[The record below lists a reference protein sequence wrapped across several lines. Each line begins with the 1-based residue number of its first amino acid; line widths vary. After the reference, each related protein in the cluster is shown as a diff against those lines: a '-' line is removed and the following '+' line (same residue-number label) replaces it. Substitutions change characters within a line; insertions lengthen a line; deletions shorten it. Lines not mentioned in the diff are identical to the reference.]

1 MTTNIITLDFETYY
15 SKDYGLKKLT
25 TEAYIRDPQFE
36 VIGFSY
42 KVNDGPAKWV
52 SGDKTELRQA
62 LLSLQIHNCYLL
74 CHNTAFDGAI
84 LNWHFGIKPKYYLDT
99 LSMARPITG
108 LTVGGSLAALA
119 KLYNIG
125 QKGTEVIA
133 ALGKR
138 RLDFNSD
145 ELEQYGEYCKNDTEI
160 TYQLYHLLKPHNPT
174 REMYIQDLM
183 LRMFIDPVLE
193 LDRNTLSDHLANVQA
208 KKTILMDRIDTS
220 IGRDSLL
227 SNPKFAEILTKLGVS
242 PPVKVSPRTLKE
254 TFAFSKTDH
263 EFNALL
269 EHKNPMVQAVVSARL
284 GIKSTLEET
293 RTESFLG
300 ISERGRL
307 PILLNYWGAHTGRA
321 SGGDKMNLQNLPRGG
336 ALRKAIKAPEGHAII
351 ACDSA
356 QIEARVVAWL
366 ANQDDLISDFAENVD
381 IYSKFATSVYN
392 KMVTKADK
400 VERFV
405 GKTCILGLGY
415 GMGAEKFKNTLK
427 IGMGGIKLEIPIDEA
442 KRIVYLYRSNY
453 QSIVDLWGKL
463 DKYLDVMA
471 TGREDS
477 MGDLLHF
484 SSEGVMLPNGTMLR
498 YPNLH
503 KSSDGYSYQGRYG
516 PVKIYGGKFAE
527 NIVQALAR
535 IVVFDQMSKIDQE
548 MRKRD
553 SADQRFRVALTV
565 HDEIVCIVPKSEED
579 WATNFMLSEMK
590 KTPKWCS
597 TLPLS
602 CEAASGENYGD
613 CK

>member
-1 MTTNIITLDFETYY
+1 MNNIITLDFETYY

-36 VIGFSY
+36 VIGFSF
-42 KVNDGPAKWV
+42 KVNDGSAKWV
-52 SGDKTELRQA
+52 SGSHAELQQA

-125 QKGTEVIA
+125 QKGTEVVA

-138 RLDFNSD
+138 RADFTPS
-145 ELEQYGEYCKNDTEI
+145 ELAQYGEYCKNDTEI
-160 TYQLYHLLKPHNPT
+160 TYQLYHILKPHNPA
-174 REMYIQDLM
+174 REIYIQDLM

-193 LDRNTLSDHLANVQA
+193 LDKDVLADHLANVQA
-208 KKTILMDRIDTS
+208 KKTILMDRIDKS
-220 IGRDSLL
+220 IGRENLL
-227 SNPKFAEILTKLGVS
+227 SNPKFAEVLTKLGID
-242 PPVKVSPRTLKE
+242 PPMKTSLRTTKE
-254 TFAFSKTDH
+254 TYAFSKTDH

-269 EHKNPMVQAVVSARL
+269 EHENPMVQAVVSARL

-293 RTESFLG
+293 RTESFIG
-300 ISERGRL
+300 IAERGKL

-336 ALRKAIKAPEGHAII
+336 ALRKAITVPKDHVVV

-366 ANQDDLISDFAENVD
+366 AGQDDLIEDFAQNVD
-381 IYSKFATSVYN
+381 IYSKFATSVYG
-392 KMVTKADK
+392 KPVTKADK

-442 KRIVYLYRSNY
+442 KRIVSLYRAQY
-453 QSIVDLWGKL
+453 EDIVGLWGSL
-463 DKYLDVMA
+463 DKYLNVMA

-477 MGDLLHF
+477 LGDLLEF
-484 SSEGVMLPNGTMLR
+484 NSEGVVLPNGTMLR

-503 KSSDGYSYQGRYG
+503 KGQDGYSYAGRYG
-516 PVKIYGGKFAE
+516 PVKLYGGKFAE

-535 IVVFDQMSKIDQE
+535 IVVFDQMAKIDQE

-565 HDEIVCIVPKSEED
+565 HDEVVCVVPKSEEE
-579 WATNFMLSEMK
+579 WATTFMLSEMK

-602 CEAASGENYGD
+602 CEAASGINYAE